1 MKEDTWQRLKNLEN
15 IMELVKI
22 SEKEIKEE
30 EIRRV

>member
-1 MKEDTWQRLKNLEN
+1 MKEDTWQKLKNLGN

-22 SEKEIKEE
+22 SEKEIKEK